1 MTFRMLKIILLKI
14 INFEWIILDTERKF
28 YKNFRYR
35 ILSIKFRDNFVER
48 LGTKTRIQESRK

>member
-35 ILSIKFRDNFVER
+35 ILSIKFRDIFVER
-48 LGTKTRIQESRK
+48 LGTKGRIQESRK

>member
-35 ILSIKFRDNFVER
+35 ILSIKFRDIFVER
-48 LGTKTRIQESRK
+48 LDTKGRIQESRK